1 MATFAA
7 EELSGCWCCLLRRW
21 AIQGECRWS
30 PQVRAA
36 ALIPRGEQQ
45 KIMGVRSQEGWKQH
59 DEEVCRARGMEVK
72 EGRDPRTDV
81 EVSRLGKSDRESGSM
96 MHSGVGGGLRYVA

>member
-1 MATFAA
+1 
-7 EELSGCWCCLLRRW
+7 
-21 AIQGECRWS
+21 
-30 PQVRAA
+30 
-36 ALIPRGEQQ
+36 
-45 KIMGVRSQEGWKQH
+45 
-59 DEEVCRARGMEVK
+59 MEVK